1 MQLVFI
7 LHKTWLC
14 AVLLTAMASW
24 HAPLSQIGMVPRSGC
39 LSLTVWPSLEHL
51 IPNSDQSHNMYL
63 ECFLMKINNCH
74 LHCWRRGCTPA
85 AVRLTCLRNKG
96 GTLKS
101 NSIKA
106 SWEKSRYSTQLQI
119 SNNQAQTQSNQCG
132 EGGLENCRKAAASLG
147 GWRLCS
153 KLTFRLKRIFS
164 HNQGQSHTQQTIQD
178 LRKKH
183 RPSPFLRLGPG
194 HS

>member
-1 MQLVFI
+1 MPYLGNLRSSRIIQFHHRWYMQLVCVYFTQNMALWCVI
-7 LHKTWLC
+7 NSHSLLACTS
-14 AVLLTAMASW
+14 VLNWYGSEIW
-24 HAPLSQIGMVPRSGC
+24 VPIFDC
-39 LSLTVWPSLEHL
+39 PALIAHP

-106 SWEKSRYSTQLQI
+106 SSE
-119 SNNQAQTQSNQCG
+119 
-132 EGGLENCRKAAASLG
+132 
-147 GWRLCS
+147 
-153 KLTFRLKRIFS
+153 
-164 HNQGQSHTQQTIQD
+164 
-178 LRKKH
+178 
-183 RPSPFLRLGPG
+183 
-194 HS
+194 